1 MAAIAIAKVPPALY
15 RPTVVP
21 RYHPLSRP
29 TASLAMTEAKPMLAT
44 LPRGRLEL
52 PSGQP
57 GPGFALRPAGG
68 MPLKVWLRDRW
79 GAPTARAA

>member
-52 PSGQP
+52 PSGHNP
-57 GPGFALRPAGG
+57 VRVSPCALREACP
-68 MPLKVWLRDRW
+68 
-79 GAPTARAA
+79 